1 MRVIHGVWAQGALGL
16 WAEDPDLRV
25 SGLPAAGEGAAP
37 HPFACQAA
45 EMADLLTGPAGEAA
59 GKAVEVELTLRLPSA
74 GSRSGSRPLAS
85 PELIRPSGASGAA
98 GASGASGAPGRGRVA
113 LAGWRVPALAFG
125 PEVAL
130 DVLAAP

>member
-16 WAEDPDLRV
+16 WAEDPDLPVSSAVPV
-25 SGLPAAGEGAAP
+25 SGAGGAP

-45 EMADLLTGPAGEAA
+45 ELADLLTGPAGEAV

-85 PELIRPSGASGAA
+85 PELIRPDA
-98 GASGASGAPGRGRVA
+98 GAPGAVVRLVGQARQVR
-113 LAGWRVPALAFG
+113 LAGGGWRWLAG
-125 PEVAL
+125 GCP
-130 DVLAAP
+130 PWRSGRR